1 MRDRQLI
8 QLKIRNDMDMITQL
22 RLSQAVITST
32 NSSQEGTVTT
42 IDNERYLRMMDTN
55 KRSWEIPRHAITIT
69 QEKLGG
75 GEFGVVNKGIYPR
88 SDGHQLSEAVK

>member
-8 QLKIRNDMDMITQL
+8 QLEVRNDMDIINQL
-22 RLSQAVITST
+22 RLSQAVTTGT

-42 IDNERYLRMMDTN
+42 IDNERYVQMMDTN
-55 KRSWEIPRHAITIT
+55 KRSLEILRDRIIIR

-75 GEFGVVNKGIYPR
+75 GEFGVVNKEIYSR
-88 SDGHQLSEAVK
+88 SDGHQLSE

>member
-8 QLKIRNDMDMITQL
+8 QLKVRNDMDIINQL
-22 RLSQAVITST
+22 CLSQAVTTGT

-42 IDNERYLRMMDTN
+42 IDNERYVQMMDTN
-55 KRSWEIPRHAITIT
+55 KRSLEIPRDRIIIR

-75 GEFGVVNKGIYPR
+75 GEFGVVNKGIYSR
-88 SDGHQLSEAVK
+88 SDGHQLSE

>member
-8 QLKIRNDMDMITQL
+8 QLKVRNDMDIINQL
-22 RLSQAVITST
+22 RLSQAVTTGT

-42 IDNERYLRMMDTN
+42 IDNERYVQMMDTN
-55 KRSWEIPRHAITIT
+55 KRSLEIPRDRIIIR

-75 GEFGVVNKGIYPR
+75 GEFAGVVNKGIYSI
-88 SDGHQLSEAVK
+88 SDGHQLSE